1 MATLHLMVGLP
12 GSGKTTFAKKLA
24 QQHNAVLF
32 SPDDWQFKLFGND
45 INDPT
50 HDENHTKI
58 EELMWDVAQDIL
70 KTGTDVIL
78 DFGCWAK
85 EGEFDR
91 ALYIRQ
97 KCYIEEINGK
107 VEVTVAGLPKYLAPL
122 ITFDNF
128 KRGFTTE
135 GMSIEDMIREARK
148 NGASKEE
155 IEKRIN

>member
-70 KTGTDVIL
+70 KTGTNVIL

-85 EGEFDR
+85 EERDDFRKKAHKVGANFKIHFMDTPF
-91 ALYIRQ
+91 
-97 KCYIEEINGK
+97 EEIW
-107 VEVTVAGLPKYLAPL
+107 
-122 ITFDNF
+122 
-128 KRGFTTE
+128 
-135 GMSIEDMIREARK
+135 ARL
-148 NGASKEE
+148 
-155 IEKRIN
+155 EKRNKNAGQNGIFYVKKEKLELWASMFQKPTKKELN

>member
-24 QQHNAVLF
+24 KQENAVLF

-45 INDPT
+45 INQPT

-58 EELMWDVAQDIL
+58 EELMWDVAKDIL

-85 EGEFDR
+85 EERDAFRKKAHNVGAGFK
-91 ALYIRQ
+91 IHFMNTPV
-97 KCYIEEINGK
+97 EEIWARLEKRNNMAGQNGVFYVK
-107 VEVTVAGLPKYLAPL
+107 
-122 ITFDNF
+122 
-128 KRGFTTE
+128 
-135 GMSIEDMIREARK
+135 
-148 NGASKEE
+148 KEE
-155 IEKRIN
+155 LEVWSSMFQKPTEEELEQSL

>member
-32 SPDDWQFKLFGND
+32 SPDDWQFKLFEND

-58 EELMWDVAQDIL
+58 EKLMWDVAQDIL

-85 EGEFDR
+85 EERDDFRKKAHKAGANFKIHFMDTP
-91 ALYIRQ
+91 L
-97 KCYIEEINGK
+97 EEIWARLEKRNKNAGQNGIFYVK
-107 VEVTVAGLPKYLAPL
+107 
-122 ITFDNF
+122 
-128 KRGFTTE
+128 
-135 GMSIEDMIREARK
+135 
-148 NGASKEE
+148 KEE
-155 IEKRIN
+155 FELWASMFQKSTKKELN

>member
-58 EELMWDVAQDIL
+58 EKLMWDVAQDIL

-85 EGEFDR
+85 EERDDFRKKAHKSGANFKIHFMDTP
-91 ALYIRQ
+91 L
-97 KCYIEEINGK
+97 EEIWTRLEKRNKIAGQNGIFYVK
-107 VEVTVAGLPKYLAPL
+107 
-122 ITFDNF
+122 
-128 KRGFTTE
+128 
-135 GMSIEDMIREARK
+135 
-148 NGASKEE
+148 KEE
-155 IEKRIN
+155 LELWASMFQKPTKKELN